1 MDHNPVGQ
9 ESWYAIRTRSR
20 HEKSVVRMLEERGVT
35 TFLPLVNQLRRWS
48 DRQKMVQF
56 PLFSGYAFVRM
67 AYEPTSRLAVLQTDG
82 VVNFVGTHGQGVAIP
97 DEQIETIQTI
107 LKGDLLIESHPY
119 LKIGQRVRLR
129 GGSLDGVEGILV
141 AKKGH
146 HMLVISVELIQ
157 RSMAIQVDGYQV
169 EPA

>member
-1 MDHNPVGQ
+1 MDHNPVATMN
-9 ESWYAIRTRSR
+9 WYAIRTRSR
-20 HEKSVVRMLEERGVT
+20 HEKSVVRLLEERGIA

-48 DRQKMVQF
+48 DRQKLVQF
-56 PLFSGYAFVRM
+56 PLFAGYAFVRM
-67 AYEPTSRLAVLQTDG
+67 AYEPSSRLAVLQTDG
-82 VVNFVGTHGQGVAIP
+82 VVNFVGSHGQGIP
-97 DEQIETIQTI
+97 IPEEQIDAIQAV
-107 LKGDLLIESHPY
+107 LKGDLLVESHPY

-129 GGSLDGVEGILV
+129 GGSLDGMEGILV

-157 RSMAIQVDGYQV
+157 RSLAIQVDGYHV

>member
-1 MDHNPVGQ
+1 MN
-9 ESWYAIRTRSR
+9 WYAIRTRSR
-20 HEKSVVRMLEERGVT
+20 HEKSVVRLLEERGIA

-48 DRQKMVQF
+48 DRQKLVQF
-56 PLFSGYAFVRM
+56 PLFAGYAFVRM
-67 AYEPTSRLAVLQTDG
+67 AYEPSSRLAVLQTDG
-82 VVNFVGTHGQGVAIP
+82 VVNFVGSHGQGIP
-97 DEQIETIQTI
+97 IPEEQIDAIQAV
-107 LKGDLLIESHPY
+107 LKGDLLVESHPY

-129 GGSLDGVEGILV
+129 GGSLDGMEGILV

-157 RSMAIQVDGYQV
+157 RSLAIQVDGYHV